1 MMSQGQRCHVM
12 SQRQQCHMMSQKQG
26 CHIMSQ
32 RQGCHVPKAR
42 CYVQKARM
50 SCYVPKA
57 RMSYYVPMTRMWYY
71 VPRART
77 SYYVPR
83 ESMSCPK
90 GKDVIYV
97 TTCHK
102 GKDVPR
108 ILQARMSYYIPVAR
122 MSNEALE
129 TRNGLTSKSNMLTVL
144 TPCRD
149 QAIYQPSRQ
158 SIHKLTVC
166 MSVDSALATKT
177 KTSASKQNLSIHRSR
192 SGDTS
197 TPGLK
202 HQHHVF

>member
-1 MMSQGQRCHVM
+1 MSCY
-12 SQRQQCHMMSQKQG
+12 
-26 CHIMSQ
+26 
-32 RQGCHVPKAR
+32 VPKAT
-42 CYVQKARM
+42 M

-57 RMSYYVPMTRMWYY
+57 RMSCYVPKTMMSCYVPKARMSNYVPRARMWYY
-71 VPRART
+71 VPRARM

-97 TTCHK
+97 TICHK
-102 GKDVPR
+102 GKDVLQ
-108 ILQARMSYYIPVAR
+108 ILRARMSYYTPMAR
-122 MSNEALE
+122 MSNEALK
-129 TRNGLTSKSNMLTVL
+129 TRNELTSKSNMLTVL
-144 TPCRD
+144 TPRGD
-149 QAIYQPSRQ
+149 QALYQLRGRSV
-158 SIHKLTVC
+158 HKLTVC

-202 HQHHVF
+202 HQHHVL

>member
-1 MMSQGQRCHVM
+1 MLCPKGNNVIWCPKGKDVISCPKGKDVM
-12 SQRQQCHMMSQKQG
+12 SQRQNV
-26 CHIMSQ
+26 MSQ
-32 RQGCHVPKAR
+32 RQGCH
-42 CYVQKARM
+42 
-50 SCYVPKA
+50 VPKA

-108 ILQARMSYYIPVAR
+108 ILRARMSYYIPMAR